1 MNYSK
6 QREALYRLLRSTKTH
21 PTAETLYNELRKEFP
36 NISMG
41 TVYRNLSQL
50 CKNGDVLKI
59 STGDSCEH
67 YDGFTHEH
75 YHFVCNECGGVFDVD
90 AVLPEELDATIE
102 KNTGFDIDS
111 RSVIFYGK
119 CLDCKNAEIQA

>member
-59 STGDSCEH
+59 SSPIVVLTQLLRSSSFTGIK
-67 YDGFTHEH
+67 
-75 YHFVCNECGGVFDVD
+75 
-90 AVLPEELDATIE
+90 P
-102 KNTGFDIDS
+102 
-111 RSVIFYGK
+111 
-119 CLDCKNAEIQA
+119 